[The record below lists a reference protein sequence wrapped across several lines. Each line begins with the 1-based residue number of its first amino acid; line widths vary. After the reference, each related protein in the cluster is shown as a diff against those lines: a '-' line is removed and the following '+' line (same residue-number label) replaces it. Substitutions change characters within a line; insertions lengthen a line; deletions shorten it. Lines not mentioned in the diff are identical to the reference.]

1 MSLSDPRGRSDAP
14 GGPTSAA
21 TRGVRGTAGIRGAFT
36 AGVSAAL
43 SGMRLSSRSA
53 ELRRTYFQLVLALLV
68 TATMLDVVGIW
79 SVLHF
84 TPIGAD
90 ASWWEVAL
98 VWVIRV
104 IGIVVVLL
112 AAPLVG
118 LALVN
123 LAFPFLGER
132 VFLAA
137 MRVVSPAR
145 AEQLAAQPGL
155 PLATAL
161 GVAVLRLAMF
171 VALGLGAFVLSLV
184 PVVGQVLGP
193 VLQGY
198 LGARGLAW
206 ELLDPYLDKLGL
218 GFSAQR
224 AFVADH
230 RPALVGFGLPLTL
243 LMAIPVAGPLMFGL
257 AQGAAA
263 QLVVE
268 VIEAPIPRAATV

>member
-1 MSLSDPRGRSDAP
+1 MSLSDTRGR
-14 GGPTSAA
+14 
-21 TRGVRGTAGIRGAFT
+21 FT
-36 AGVSAAL
+36 AGVSAAF
-43 SGMRLSSRSA
+43 SGMRLSSRSG
-53 ELRRTYFQLVLALLV
+53 ELRRTYLQLVLALFV
-68 TATMLDVVGIW
+68 GATVLDVLGIW
-79 SVLHF
+79 TVLHL
-84 TPIGAD
+84 TPIGD
-90 ASWWEVAL
+90 GTSWWEVAL
-98 VWVIRV
+98 LWAARV
-104 IGIVVVLL
+104 VGIVVVLL

-123 LAFPFLGER
+123 LLFPFLGER

-155 PLATAL
+155 PLSTAL
-161 GVAVLRLAMF
+161 GVALLRLLWF
-171 VALGLGAFVLSLV
+171 VALSVGVFLLSFV
-184 PVVGQVLGP
+184 PVAGQVLGP

-224 AFVADH
+224 AFVAAH
-230 RPALVGFGLPLTL
+230 RPALVGFGLPLTF
-243 LMAIPVAGPLMFGL
+243 LMAIPLVGPLLFGL
-257 AQGAAA
+257 AQGAVA

-268 VIEAPIPRAATV
+268 VIEGPVHVSHDPR

>member
-1 MSLSDPRGRSDAP
+1 MSLSD
-14 GGPTSAA
+14 
-21 TRGVRGTAGIRGAFT
+21 TRGSFT

-43 SGMRLSSRSA
+43 SGMRLSSRST
-53 ELRRTYFQLVLALLV
+53 ELRRTYLQLVLALFV
-68 TATMLDVVGIW
+68 GATVLDVLGIW
-79 SVLHF
+79 TVLHLI
-84 TPIGAD
+84 PIGD
-90 ASWWEVAL
+90 GASWWEVVL
-98 VWVIRV
+98 LWVGRV
-104 IGIVVVLL
+104 IGIGVVLL

-123 LAFPFLGER
+123 LLFPFLGER

-155 PLATAL
+155 PLSTAL
-161 GVAVLRLAMF
+161 GVAVLRLLWF
-171 VALGLGAFVLSLV
+171 VALSVGAFLVSFV
-184 PVVGQVLGP
+184 PVAGQVLGP

-218 GFSAQR
+218 RFSEQR
-224 AFVADH
+224 AFVAAH
-230 RPALVGFGLPLTL
+230 RPALVGFGLPLTF
-243 LMAIPVAGPLMFGL
+243 LMAIPLVGPLLFGL

-268 VIEAPIPRAATV
+268 VIEGPVHIPRGHG

>member
-1 MSLSDPRGRSDAP
+1 MSLSD
-14 GGPTSAA
+14 
-21 TRGVRGTAGIRGAFT
+21 TRGSFT

-53 ELRRTYFQLVLALLV
+53 ELRRTYLQLVLALLV
-68 TATMLDVVGIW
+68 GATVLDVLGIW
-79 SVLHF
+79 TVLHLI
-84 TPIGAD
+84 PIGD
-90 ASWWEVAL
+90 GASWWEVVL
-98 VWVIRV
+98 LWVGRV
-104 IGIVVVLL
+104 IGIGVVLL

-137 MRVVSPAR
+137 MRVVSPVR

-155 PLATAL
+155 PLSTAL
-161 GVAVLRLAMF
+161 GVAALRLLWF
-171 VALGLGAFVLSLV
+171 VALSVGAFLVSFV
-184 PVVGQVLGP
+184 PVAGQVLGP

-218 GFSAQR
+218 GFSEQR
-224 AFVADH
+224 AFVAAH
-230 RPALVGFGLPLTL
+230 RPALVGFGLPLTF
-243 LMAIPVAGPLMFGL
+243 LMAIPLLGPLLFGL

-268 VIEAPIPRAATV
+268 VIEGPARAPHGHQ